1 MDRNTFRKTERLN
14 SKILIEKMFSGG
26 SKSFSIFPL
35 RLVFMPLEIAAS
47 SPASVLISVPKKRFK
62 KAVDRNRVKR
72 QIREAYRKNKHD
84 LIRVL
89 LEKEMPIAVA
99 FIYLSDEMV
108 STSAL
113 ENKIQILLA
122 KVMEKLS

>member
-89 LEKEMPIAVA
+89 LEKEMSIAVA

-108 STSAL
+108 STSVL